1 MADVKNPRVGDTFY
15 WLGRTRCEVVAETL
29 RPGDGNKDEAVVQV
43 ETVSGTPYLFLYKT
57 SARYLSA
64 KHIGYFKKW
73 PLTPAASR

>member
-1 MADVKNPRVGDTFY
+1 MADVNSPRIGDTFY

-29 RPGDGNKDEAVVQV
+29 KGGGVNLDEALVQV

-64 KHIGYFKKW
+64 KQIPIFKKW
-73 PLTPAASR
+73 PLTPASSR